1 MKRVLISGAGI
12 AGLTLANCL
21 ADSGW
26 QVNVVEKAEGERKN
40 GYMITFFGNGWK
52 VAEKI
57 KILNPIEEIRYPA
70 QEFQYVDNSGK
81 PYFNVRL
88 DLVRKGFGQEYT
100 YLRRPD
106 LEHIL
111 LERTKEKSVNI
122 KYSTQ
127 IVEINQTPNS
137 ASVKLQNGD
146 INSYDLVVGADGVH
160 SGVRKMIFGEEQQF
174 SRYLGFGMAAFQTM
188 YREEIGN
195 SIKIFQE
202 PNRSAIY
209 YPVSKK
215 TMDCVFLFPCNNTER
230 VPKENYKNILID
242 TYVGSKWINQDVIQ
256 GIPNESIGFFDVLKQ
271 IEMENWTRN
280 RVCLVGDA
288 CACLSPFAGQGASM
302 AILEAF
308 VLSNMLENSSTVEEG
323 LLRYESILKSD
334 IARRQAQARSLAN
347 RFVSSSVQEM
357 AWYRWITHMEFS
369 SLLVGRTA
377 NGFKGRIHQI

>member
-26 QVNVVEKAEGERKN
+26 EVDVVEKAEGERKN

-57 KILNPIEEIRYPA
+57 KILKPIEEIRYPA

-81 PYFNVRL
+81 PYFNVHL
-88 DLVRKGFGQEYT
+88 DIVRKGFGQEYT

-111 LERTKEKSVNI
+111 LERTKENSVNI
-122 KYSTQ
+122 KYNTQ
-127 IVEINQTPNS
+127 IVEINQIPNS
-137 ASVKLQNGD
+137 VSVKLQNND
-146 INSYDLVVGADGVH
+146 IDSYDLVVGADGVH
-160 SGVRKMIFGEEQQF
+160 SGVRKMVFGEEQQF
-174 SRYLGFGMAAFQTM
+174 SHYLGYGIAAFQTK
-188 YREEIGN
+188 YQEEIDD

-202 PNRSAIY
+202 PNRSSIY

-215 TMDCVFLFPCNNTER
+215 TMDCVFLFHCSNTER

-242 TYVGSKWINQDVIQ
+242 NYFGSKWINQDVIQ
-256 GIPNESIGFFDVLKQ
+256 NIPNESIGFFDILKQ
-271 IEMENWTRN
+271 IEMENWTKK

-302 AILEAF
+302 AMLEAF
-308 VLSNMLENSSTVEEG
+308 VLSNMLKNSSTVEKG
-323 LLRYESILKSD
+323 LERYESILKSD
-334 IARRQAQARSLAN
+334 LASRQVQARRLAN

-357 AWYRWITHMEFS
+357 TWYRWITRMEFS

-377 NGFKGRIHQI
+377 NGFKGKIHQI